1 MIKEDKDIKGMVI
14 GKTEHKISQFA
25 DDTELFQD
33 GNKTRFEETI
43 RVLDDFGN
51 QSGLKINIEITI
63 VLWLGSKINSNVRSM
78 PQLNFE

>member
-33 GNKTRFEETI
+33 DDKTTFEETI
-43 RVLDDFGN
+43 RVLDDFWN
-51 QSGLKINIEITI
+51 KFGLKINIERTI
-63 VLWLGSKINSNVRSM
+63 AVWLGSKINRT
-78 PQLNFE
+78 

>member
-33 GNKTRFEETI
+33 DDKTTFEETT
-43 RVLDDFGN
+43 RVLDDFWN
-51 QSGLKINIEITI
+51 KFGLKINIERTI
-63 VLWLGSKINSNVRSM
+63 AVWLGSKINRT
-78 PQLNFE
+78 